1 MKADFTRDVG
11 VKELMTD
18 YVIKAMDTKRKVQ
31 LYESLKLITQ

>member
-1 MKADFTRDVG
+1 MKADANREAS

-18 YVIKAMDTKRKVQ
+18 YVIKAMDVKRKVQ